1 MNSPD
6 WVKEAIFYHIY
17 PLGLLGAPL
26 KNQTNFD
33 PVDRLQNLVPWLD
46 HLEWLGVNAIYLGP
60 VFESSMHGYDTI
72 DYFQIDR
79 RLGSNENMKNLS
91 NEIHKRGMR
100 LILDGVFNHSGRGFW
115 AFQDL
120 LKNGRNSNYIN
131 WFHGVNFDRTSPLGD
146 PFDYETWQGYYDL
159 VKLDLAHP
167 AVKEHLLAAVN
178 YWMEE
183 WQIDGLRLDAADCV
197 SLEFWRELRNFST
210 SRNPDFWLMGEII
223 HGDYR
228 YWANEEHLHA
238 TTNYECYKGL
248 YSSLN
253 DKNLFEIAYALNR
266 QFGQEGIY
274 RDLNLYNFVDNHDV
288 NRIASQLNQ
297 PLQLP
302 LLYALLFAMPG
313 IPSIYYGSEWG
324 ITGKREKNSDQQLRP
339 ALKNQINEDASIYPH
354 LSQTIRKIAQTRQAL
369 PALKFGEYKQVLVAS
384 QQFAFWRTTHDQ
396 HILVA
401 LNAADHPVTLN
412 IPDLPASAAYDALNN
427 HSNFQIQNLQLHIEL
442 GPFQTVYMN
451 FHSK

>member
-1 MNSPD
+1 MNSPL

-26 KNQTNFD
+26 ENHDHFE
-33 PVDRLQNLVPWLD
+33 PVDRLQNLIPWLD

-60 VFESSMHGYDTI
+60 IFESSKHGYDTI

-100 LILDGVFNHSGRGFW
+100 LVLDGVFNHTGRGFW

-120 LKNGRNSNYIN
+120 LNNGRNSNYID
-131 WFHGVNFDRTSPLGD
+131 WFEGVNFNKRSPMGD

-159 VKLDLAHP
+159 VKLNLGHP
-167 AVKEHLLAAVN
+167 AVKEHLFSAVN

-197 SLEFWRELRNFST
+197 SLEFWKELRDFCT

-228 YWANEEHLHA
+228 NWANEEHLHA
-238 TTNYECYKGL
+238 TTNYECYKGF

-297 PLQLP
+297 PSQLP
-302 LLYALLFAMPG
+302 LLYALLFAAPG

-339 ALKNQINEDASIYPH
+339 ALEHSEQY
-354 LSQTIRKIAQTRQAL
+354 RKIQISRIY
-369 PALKFGEYKQVLVAS
+369 YKRSAKL
-384 QQFAFWRTTHDQ
+384 HM
-396 HILVA
+396 
-401 LNAADHPVTLN
+401 
-412 IPDLPASAAYDALNN
+412 PDKLYR
-427 HSNFQIQNLQLHIEL
+427 H
-442 GPFQTVYMN
+442 
-451 FHSK
+451 